1 MSKTDQNSQNKPKQ
15 KAKIAPVF
23 FRIKA
28 FIVDM
33 FAIAMPLLYITTY
46 LIMGSKDNFQSNQI
60 AIFGVWLVYGI
71 ITSIFFYKTAQ
82 TPGYKFSQI
91 YLIDLTTGKKI
102 AFFRAFGRFVLFII
116 AGFSMIGLCLCLF
129 RKDRLNLHDLLT
141 RTAAVV
147 KKN

>member
-1 MSKTDQNSQNKPKQ
+1 MSKKVENLQNKPKQ

-33 FAIAMPLLYITTY
+33 FFIAMPLLYLTTY
-46 LIMGSKDNFQSNQI
+46 LIMGSKEKFQSNQF
-60 AIFGVWLVYGI
+60 AIFGVWIVFGI
-71 ITSIFFYKTAQ
+71 IISIFFSKTAQ
-82 TPGYKFSQI
+82 SPGYKFSQI
-91 YLIDLTTGKKI
+91 YLIDLQTGRKI
-102 AFFRAFGRFVLFII
+102 TFSRAFLRFILFVI
-116 AGFSMIGLCLCLF
+116 AGFSMAGLMLCFF

-141 RTAAVV
+141 KTAAVV